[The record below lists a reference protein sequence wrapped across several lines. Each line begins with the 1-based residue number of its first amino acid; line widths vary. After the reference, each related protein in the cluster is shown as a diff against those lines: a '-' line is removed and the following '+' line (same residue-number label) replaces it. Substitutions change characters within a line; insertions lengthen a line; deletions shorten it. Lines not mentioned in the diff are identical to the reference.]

1 MAYGINKNIVSKV
14 IIALIGC
21 FVVFSIHQL
30 GHDWY
35 MGHFKPRSRGV
46 TLGFVM
52 FYMNFIVMPAVFVS
66 PFMKA
71 KFSLIMIAF
80 VFVVMFVTWY
90 GTNPLRVILMFLSG
104 FMGYLSVMLI
114 LTIINKVCDKKSD
127 SYKAE

>member
-1 MAYGINKNIVSKV
+1 MSGVNKKLVSKV

-52 FYMNFIVMPAVFVS
+52 FYMNFIVIPAVFLS
-66 PFMKA
+66 PFLKA
-71 KFSLIMIAF
+71 RFSLTIIALI
-80 VFVVMFVTWY
+80 FVVMFVTWY

-104 FMGYLSVMLI
+104 LLGYLSVMLN
-114 LTIINKVCDKKSD
+114 LTIINKVCDKEND

>member
-1 MAYGINKNIVSKV
+1 MSGVNKELVFKV

-35 MGHFKPRSRGV
+35 MGYFKPRSRGV

-52 FYMNFIVMPAVFVS
+52 FYMNLIVIPTVFIS
-66 PFMKA
+66 PFLKA
-71 KFSLIMIAF
+71 KFSLIMMVF

-104 FMGYLSVMLI
+104 LLGYLSVMLN
-114 LTIINKVCDKKSD
+114 LTIINKVCDKKND

>member
-1 MAYGINKNIVSKV
+1 MPGVNKKLVSKV
-14 IIALIGC
+14 IIALIGF

-35 MGHFKPRSRGV
+35 MGHFNPRSRGV

-52 FYMNFIVMPAVFVS
+52 FYMNFIVIPTVFIS
-66 PFMKA
+66 PFLKE
-71 KFSLIMIAF
+71 KFSLIMMVF

-104 FMGYLSVMLI
+104 LLGYLSVMLN
-114 LTIINKVCDKKSD
+114 LTIINKVCDKKND
-127 SYKAE
+127 SYKTE